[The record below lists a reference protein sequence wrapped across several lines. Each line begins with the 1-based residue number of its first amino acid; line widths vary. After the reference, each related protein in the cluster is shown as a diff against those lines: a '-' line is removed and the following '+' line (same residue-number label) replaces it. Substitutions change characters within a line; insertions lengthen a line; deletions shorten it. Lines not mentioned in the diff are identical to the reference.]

1 MYQGKLCSARPRR
14 AAGPRPDLAD
24 QPTATKP
31 RPKWKRPA
39 RRPAR
44 HAVLKSAM
52 TKINYKKWETA
63 TSWDCHPASA
73 DPFRRGPPRS
83 SVTAAKAIPID
94 RFDAERLAAQVDR
107 SSAADF
113 NWCWPSRRPCWLC
126 CSQFASSDRCQLDPC
141 RSQRSNNG
149 VADRCELGRLY
160 QGAQDRIWPN
170 APACGRSRYRDRG
183 RLPEGRR
190 LPEPRGGWSSAP
202 ERRTAA
208 ATVRLRPPGSRLRLP
223 PAVVGE
229 AVRSRRG
236 DTRPGP
242 ADTAEAPRTAAASG
256 WPMCDRGMHDNDL
269 LAHRRRNEASDH
281 HHLAVHG
288 QPG

>member
-83 SVTAAKAIPID
+83 SVQQKRYRSIGLTLSGWPPESTGLALPISTGAGRADGHAGCVVHSSLALIAASWIRAAANAATMALLTAASWAGCI
-94 RFDAERLAAQVDR
+94 R
-107 SSAADF
+107 
-113 NWCWPSRRPCWLC
+113 
-126 CSQFASSDRCQLDPC
+126 
-141 RSQRSNNG
+141 
-149 VADRCELGRLY
+149 
-160 QGAQDRIWPN
+160 
-170 APACGRSRYRDRG
+170 
-183 RLPEGRR
+183 
-190 LPEPRGGWSSAP
+190 
-202 ERRTAA
+202 
-208 ATVRLRPPGSRLRLP
+208 
-223 PAVVGE
+223 
-229 AVRSRRG
+229 
-236 DTRPGP
+236 
-242 ADTAEAPRTAAASG
+242 APRTVSGPTLPRAAGHAIATEVASPKG
-256 WPMCDRGMHDNDL
+256 GGCQSREEAGHQRQSGV
-269 LAHRRRNEASDH
+269 RRQQR
-281 HHLAVHG
+281 
-288 QPG
+288 